1 MCFFLPPFWKKQ
13 DGRSQEGKTSDIFLQ
28 YFILTELR
36 TSVFFSY
43 IYKNEYYVFDFICNL
58 DFFAELKID
67 WGFLLYFHGATEQ
80 CHNFSITL
88 QLAGSKR
95 MQTKR
100 ITNISI

>member
-13 DGRSQEGKTSDIFLQ
+13 DGRSQEGKKSDIFLQ

-36 TSVFFSY
+36 TNVFFSY

-67 WGFLLYFHGATEQ
+67 WGFLL
-80 CHNFSITL
+80 
-88 QLAGSKR
+88 
-95 MQTKR
+95 
-100 ITNISI
+100 

>member
-1 MCFFLPPFWKKQ
+1 MKTGVRKWTQSAWPSEACAFSSHLFGKKQ

-67 WGFLLYFHGATEQ
+67 WGFLL
-80 CHNFSITL
+80 
-88 QLAGSKR
+88 
-95 MQTKR
+95 
-100 ITNISI
+100 